1 MSDGPVRRPAG
12 SVPPA
17 PPDGEPRRIL
27 AMGGGGFTMPEHDQ
41 SDALDRFVLAL
52 TGKTVPRVCFLPT
65 ASGDPR
71 EQVTRF
77 YERFGDWPC
86 EPTVLSLFHLG
97 RDRIDPVAHILA
109 QDAVYIGGGSM
120 RNMLA
125 IWREHGIDEA
135 MRTGWERGI
144 VLAGLSAGAMCWFE
158 GGVTMSGGAPEV
170 VHGLGLLSGS
180 LSVHLDGETE
190 RLPVYEQAV
199 AKGALP
205 PGYAADDGAAVV
217 FYGTKIAE
225 CVASRTD
232 ARVMRVNA
240 DGVGGTTETAEPV
253 RLLPGA
259 VDAGGSDVDEPSHE
273 PYGVSEMRALRAGRH
288 RWD

>member
-1 MSDGPVRRPAG
+1 
-12 SVPPA
+12 
-17 PPDGEPRRIL
+17 
-27 AMGGGGFTMPEHDQ
+27 MGGGGFTMPDHDQ

-77 YERFGDWPC
+77 HERFGDWPC
-86 EPTVLSLFHLG
+86 EPSVLSLFHLG
-97 RDRIDPVAHILA
+97 RDRIDPVAHILS
-109 QDAVYIGGGSM
+109 QDALYIGGGSM

-158 GGVTMSGGAPEV
+158 GGVSMSGGAPEV
-170 VHGLGLLSGS
+170 VHGIGLLSGS
-180 LSVHLDGETE
+180 LSVHLDGESE

-217 FYGTKIAE
+217 FYGTNLAE

-232 ARVMRVNA
+232 ARVMRVAA
-240 DGVGGTTETAEPV
+240 DGVGGTIEAPEPV

-259 VDAGGSDVDEPSHE
+259 VDGGGTGIDEPSHE